1 MRRAVA
7 RRTNLNGL
15 TARAAR
21 HRDGKRDTC
30 AINLRF
36 GVTNRSLSRWVA
48 VLQLAA
54 DQSEYAASILSRR
67 ARLLPG
73 LMWDLDNTPLSGRNC
88 ADSPLRT
95 IAPGFSAWASLPHLS
110 GRVPRSLASA
120 PARRGM
126 VVATCSLSGLLQNAR
141 LRVLGGGNRQP
152 RAASRPKS
160 GEDLPRRRPIR
171 MLRGDH
177 FREDPILQQHAL
189 WVECHINLIFKGA
202 AGRDPRP
209 LCPDY
214 PKNTKGEW
222 HRQAKRQPLLIRRRR
237 QHEQL
242 RIRSPERPRA
252 PNASPTPPRTPRSAR
267 KSGPPTARSRTGA
280 RSAAPND
287 R

>member
-73 LMWDLDNTPLSGRNC
+73 LMWDLDNTP
-88 ADSPLRT
+88 
-95 IAPGFSAWASLPHLS
+95 LS